1 MKERLNFIKGRK
13 EKIQETYN
21 PVGIQGTVLH
31 DNECV
36 NIMINCLATTTTSH
50 DDVINDDVILPSFD
64 HISEPVL
71 QPTQS
76 HMGSM
81 LDQLDTNIQLRRI
94 AMEAEQVRLQYSYRI
109 AIGIAIGIA
118 TNIVISFLSTCNVN
132 DI

>member
-1 MKERLNFIKGRK
+1 
-13 EKIQETYN
+13 
-21 PVGIQGTVLH
+21 
-31 DNECV
+31 
-36 NIMINCLATTTTSH
+36 MINCSATTTIGH
-50 DDVINDDVILPSFD
+50 DDVINDDVIFPSFD

>member
-1 MKERLNFIKGRK
+1 
-13 EKIQETYN
+13 
-21 PVGIQGTVLH
+21 
-31 DNECV
+31 
-36 NIMINCLATTTTSH
+36 MINCLAITTIIGH

-94 AMEAEQVRLQYSYRI
+94 AMEAEQVRLQYNCTV

-118 TNIVISFLSTCNVN
+118 TNIYIISLYM
-132 DI
+132 